1 MKKLR
6 ILIVEDEL
14 LFAKLVKIYLRDL
27 GHEVAAAV
35 TTGEEAIEKAEETK
49 PDLVLMD
56 IVLGGEMDGIE
67 SAGVIYSR
75 FSIPFIYL
83 TAHGDRETRER
94 AQLTKPLAYLI
105 KPIKKQELASAID
118 KALLTV
124 QANVPSRE

>member
-35 TTGEEAIEKAEETK
+35 TTGEEAVQMAAQIN

-67 SAGVIYSR
+67 SAGLIYSR
-75 FSIPFIYL
+75 FNIPFIYL
-83 TAHGDRETRER
+83 TSHGDRETRER
-94 AQLTKPLAYLI
+94 AELTRPLGYLI
-105 KPIKKQELASAID
+105 KPIKKQELASALD
-118 KALLTV
+118 KALVTIHT
-124 QANVPSRE
+124 NVLSSG